1 MDSSRDGTLANPGIE
16 PRPNGDPSAKAG
28 WTELERR
35 LERIWAEVLARGPL
49 DRLDDFFSLNGSSI
63 TVIQMLARV
72 RDETG
77 VHLSFQ
83 DVFRAPVLCEL
94 AEVIEKAQLAAS
106 DHRAPVIGRSP
117 PREEYPL
124 SHSQARLWFLEQLYP
139 GMPAYRTITGIHFR
153 GALRPQELQTAL
165 GKVVARHG
173 CLRASFRSHDGV
185 PVQVIHPPQSVPLPM
200 QDLSGLPPSARETE
214 VRRLAREDVRS
225 PLDLEKD
232 PMLRA
237 RLLRLDDDEHVL
249 LLTIHHIVFDAW
261 SRNVLERELAAFYRE
276 ACGDTGPAAP
286 LAALPLEYVDY
297 AVWQHTALHGERLE
311 VDRAYWKGHLGQD
324 PTPLELT
331 PDHPRPS
338 VPGFEGLRETLAIPS
353 DLGGRLRDLAV
364 REGATVAALL
374 LAAFQALL
382 HRYTESDSIVVGL
395 LVAGRNHA
403 GTEPLIGLFVNEL
416 ALRVD
421 VAPDQPFTALLAKT
435 REAMHGALAHQ
446 DLPLDEQVRMA
457 RPARQI
463 GQSPL
468 FHVAFNYKPK
478 RQTEADFGEGLSWA
492 EVLLDSGVAPFD
504 LTLDVERVGDT
515 MTFHFDYSRD
525 LFQPATVKRMA
536 GHLRVLLEG
545 LVAEP
550 DQPVARLPMTA
561 ESERAHL
568 RAWND
573 TALPFR
579 DDACLQALFEE
590 QVTRTPG
597 AIAVVGDGTSLTY
610 DELNRRANQLAHHL
624 RSLGVGPEV
633 IVGLVAE
640 RSPATLVG
648 LLAILKAGGA
658 YVPLGA
664 ALPRDRVAL
673 ILEDA
678 HVPLVLAA
686 RHPTWDLDFPGI
698 ESVRLDDPTRAACVA
713 DESVENPVSGATPG
727 SLAYVIY
734 TSGSTGRPKGV
745 LIEHR
750 AAVNMYAGFEA
761 AVLAH
766 APRRPLKVSFDAS
779 MSFDASVE
787 QILNLLGGHTLFTV
801 PDEVRL
807 DARAM
812 VAFVRRNSLDV
823 IDWVPTQMKM
833 LLEEG
838 LLDPA
843 HWRPGIVV
851 VGGEAVEEDLW
862 MTMSSAGVETF
873 NTYGP
878 TECTVQATV
887 CRITGR
893 RDRPHIGGP
902 MANLQTHVLDRH
914 LQQVPVGVPGE
925 LYLGGEGVAR
935 GYLNRPEL
943 TSERFIPDPFGDRPD
958 TRLYRTGDRVRWV
971 DGNLEFLGR
980 IDDQVKIRGMR
991 IEPGEIEAT
1000 LAQHPGV
1007 REAAVDARMEAGGGK
1022 FLAAYV
1028 ALKSGAA
1035 EPSST
1040 RQLSEIREFLRSR
1053 LPEHM
1058 VPAAFVAV
1066 DELPRNPSGKV
1077 NRRALPD
1084 PDRSNLGGGHYS
1096 PPSDDLESE
1105 LVAIWQRLLKLDRVG
1120 IDDRFFDIGGHS
1132 LLTVQLAQTVESKLC
1147 RTCSL
1152 AMVFETGTIRTLAA
1166 RLRSGGAVAEGTAGG
1181 AVEGATVVALRAT
1194 GTGRQFFC
1202 ICGVHL
1208 YQHLAD
1214 RLAPEF
1220 RTYGI
1225 FLPYEQE
1232 LFAASGSGARS
1243 LSVEDMAAGYLK
1255 MVRQQQPRGPYL
1267 LAGISFGGI
1276 LAYQMAQELLS
1287 AGEKVDVMVL
1297 LDTML
1302 PGARRRNWGR
1312 WAVEKLVRMGRGGA
1326 SGLLRRA
1333 GDLLGWAPGER
1344 GEATASEANLVDAEA
1359 RRLADIRE
1367 AIYGEAMNRYR
1378 ASPYPGTVL
1387 LARAEDKSF
1396 YASDIADETYGWGSL
1411 VANLGTCDVPG
1422 DHIGILTEPHVSI
1435 LAERLRRYLRGEGE
1449 SGEASQLPP
1458 AAP

>member
-1 MDSSRDGTLANPGIE
+1 MDSSRDGTLADPGIE
-16 PRPNGDPSAKAG
+16 PRPDGEPSDRAG
-28 WTELERR
+28 WTETERL
-35 LERIWAEVLARGPL
+35 LERIWVEVLERGPL
-49 DRLDDFFSLNGSSI
+49 DRQDDFFALNGSSI
-63 TVIQMLARV
+63 TAVQMLARV

-83 DVFRAPVLCEL
+83 DVFRSPVLCEL
-94 AEVIEKAQLAAS
+94 AAVIERALLATSA
-106 DHRAPVIGRSP
+106 HRAPSIDRSP

-124 SHSQARLWFLEQLYP
+124 SHAQARLWFLEQLYP
-139 GMPAYRTITGIHFR
+139 GMPAYRTITGIRFR

-173 CLRASFRSHDGV
+173 CLRASFRSRDGV
-185 PVQVIHPPQSVPLPM
+185 PVQVILPPQSVPLPI
-200 QDLSGLPPSARETE
+200 QDLRGLPPSAREAE

-225 PLDLEKD
+225 TMDLERD

-237 RLLRLDDDEHVL
+237 RLLRLDDEDHVL

-276 ACGDTGPAAP
+276 ACGDRGAAAALAP
-286 LAALPLEYVDY
+286 LPIEYVDY
-297 AVWQHTALHGERLE
+297 AAWQHSALHGERLE
-311 VDRAYWKGHLGQD
+311 ADRAYWKAHLGQD

-331 PDHPRPS
+331 LDQPRPP
-338 VPGFEGLRETLAIPS
+338 VQGFEGLRETLSIPA

-364 REGATVAALL
+364 REGATVATLL
-374 LAAFQALL
+374 LAAFQTLL

-395 LVAGRNHA
+395 LVAGRNHP

-421 VAPDQPFTALLAKT
+421 VASDEPFTALVAKT

-446 DLPLDEQVRMA
+446 DLPLDEQVRIA

-478 RQTEADFGEGLSWA
+478 RQTDVDFGRGLGWS
-492 EVLLDSGVAPFD
+492 EVLLDPGVAPFD

-515 MTFHFDYSRD
+515 MTFHFDFDRD
-525 LFQPATVKRMA
+525 LFQPATVRRMA

-550 DQPVARLPMTA
+550 GRLVARLPMTSEA
-561 ESERAHL
+561 ERAQL
-568 RAWND
+568 RAWNA
-573 TALPFR
+573 TAIPFR
-579 DDACLQALFEE
+579 DDACLHTLFEE

-597 AIAVVGDGTSLTY
+597 AIAVVGDGISLTF

-633 IVGLVAE
+633 VVGLVAE

-664 ALPRDRVAL
+664 AHPRDRVAL
-673 ILEDA
+673 ILDDA
-678 HVPLVLAA
+678 RVPLVVAA
-686 RHPTWDLDFPGI
+686 RPPGWDMEFPGI
-698 ESVRLDDPTRAACVA
+698 ESVRLDDPARAGRVA
-713 DESVENPVSGATPG
+713 AESVDNPVAGATPG

-750 AAVNMYAGFEA
+750 AAANMYAGYEA
-761 AVLAH
+761 AILAH
-766 APRRPLKVSFDAS
+766 APRRQLKVSFDAS

-838 LLDPA
+838 LLDPS

-851 VGGEAVEEDLW
+851 VGGETVEEDLW
-862 MTMSSAGVETF
+862 RTLSSAGVETF

-902 MANLQTHVLDRH
+902 MANLQAHVLDRH

-935 GYLNRPEL
+935 GYLNRPDL
-943 TSERFIPDPFGDRPD
+943 TSERFIPDPFGDRPGA
-958 TRLYRTGDRVRWV
+958 RLYRTGDRVRWV

-980 IDDQVKIRGMR
+980 IDNQVKIRGMR

-1000 LAQHPGV
+1000 LAQHPDV
-1007 REAAVDARMEAGGGK
+1007 REAAVDARMDADGGK

-1028 ALKSGAA
+1028 ALKTGAA

-1040 RQLSEIREFLRSR
+1040 RQLGEIREFLRSR
-1053 LPEHM
+1053 LPAHM
-1058 VPAAFVAV
+1058 VPVAFVAV

-1084 PDRSNLGGGHYS
+1084 PDRSNLRGGEYA
-1096 PPSDDLESE
+1096 PPSDDLERE

-1132 LLTVQLAQTVESKLC
+1132 LLTVQMAQAVESRLC
-1147 RTCSL
+1147 RPCSL

-1166 RLRSGGAVAEGTAGG
+1166 RLRSGGAGAQGTGAG

-1232 LFAASGSGARS
+1232 LFDASGSGARS
-1243 LSVEDMAAGYLK
+1243 LSVEEMAAGYLK
-1255 MVRQQQPRGPYL
+1255 MVRQQQPSGPYL

-1276 LAYQMAQELLS
+1276 LAYQMAQELLR
-1287 AGEKVDVMVL
+1287 AGEQVDVVVL

-1312 WAVEKLVRMGRGGA
+1312 WAVEKLVRVGRGGV
-1326 SGLLRRA
+1326 SGLLGRA
-1333 GDLLGWAPGER
+1333 GDLLGRRPRAG
-1344 GEATASEANLVDAEA
+1344 GEAAIPDANPVDAEA

-1387 LARAEDKSF
+1387 LARAQDKSF

-1411 VANLGTCDVPG
+1411 VASLGTCDVPG
-1422 DHIGILTEPHVSI
+1422 DHIGILTEPHVAI
-1435 LAERLRRYLRGEGE
+1435 LAEQLLRYLRGPGM
-1449 SGEASQLPP
+1449 SGEASRRPP
-1458 AAP
+1458 SAP